1 MIAPADR
8 DLMRRLAIVVAGVF
22 LFAAAFAYL
31 DRVYSQ
37 KFLDITGRAQWIWAQ
52 HRMSSGEPVAF
63 FAAREFDLPERRQY
77 AHLKILGDPEY
88 TVWVNGVEAAR
99 RSVGEERSLALYDI
113 SDRVRTGTNRIVV
126 GVRSAQ
132 GVGGLLAA
140 LDIGPEA
147 RNWIVTD
154 GQWRI
159 HRRWSSSLPLRE
171 PKEGT
176 WEPPLLIGE
185 PPIGRWN
192 YLDVASRALSEPAAS
207 VQQPIRAFALV
218 GSIPTISTRGGV
230 AVAGVERHRAI
241 AFDFGPTTGR
251 VRVTLDRE
259 PATSR
264 AVHVR
269 LANHADELP
278 RADQNLRRVVFAPG
292 ETSVTMIEPA
302 SFRYVMVFARGVRAE
317 VVRDPER

>member
-1 MIAPADR
+1 
-8 DLMRRLAIVVAGVF
+8 MRRLTIVVIGVF
-22 LFAAAFAYL
+22 LFAAAFAHL

-63 FAAREFDLPERRQY
+63 FAVREFDLPERRQF

-88 TVWVNGVEAAR
+88 TIWLNGAEVAR
-99 RSVGEERSLALYDI
+99 RSVGEERSLALYDL
-113 SDRVRTGTNRIVV
+113 SERVRTGTNRIVV
-126 GVRSAQ
+126 GVRSAK

-140 LDIGPEA
+140 MDIGPEA

-154 GQWRI
+154 DQWRI
-159 HRRWSSSLPLRE
+159 HRRWTDSLPLRE
-171 PKEGT
+171 PQDGASEA
-176 WEPPLLIGE
+176 PLLIGE

-192 YLDVASRALSEPAAS
+192 YLGVETRPLTEPSTA
-207 VQQPIRAFALV
+207 VQKPIRSFALI
-218 GSIPTISTRGGV
+218 GLIPTISTRGGV
-230 AVAGVERHRAI
+230 AVAGVERHRAV

-251 VRVTLDRE
+251 VRVVLERP

-264 AVHVR
+264 AVEVR

-302 SFRYVMVFARGVRAE
+302 SFRYAMVFAREARAE
-317 VVRDPER
+317 VVRD